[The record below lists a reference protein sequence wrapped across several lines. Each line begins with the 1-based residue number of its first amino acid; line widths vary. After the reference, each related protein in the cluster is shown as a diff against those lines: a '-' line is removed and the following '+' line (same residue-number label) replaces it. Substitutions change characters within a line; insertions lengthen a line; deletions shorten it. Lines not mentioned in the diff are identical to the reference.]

1 MSYLVLARKWRPRSF
16 DELVGQDHVRRA
28 LTNALDSG
36 RIHHAFLFTGTRGVG
51 KTTIA
56 RIFAKALNCERGVSS
71 TPCGECAA
79 CRDIDAGR
87 FVDLLEVD
95 AASRTK
101 VDDTRELLD
110 NVQYAPAR
118 GRYKVYLIDEV
129 HMLSAHSF
137 NALLK
142 TLEEPPPHVKF
153 LLATTDP
160 QKLPV
165 TVLSR
170 CLQFHLR
177 RLPPQQIVERL
188 TQIAQSEKVEFEPG
202 ALRAIA
208 RGAEGSMRDALSL
221 LDQVLA
227 FGGGRVIEAEA
238 RALLG
243 TLDRR
248 HVEGIVAALAAGDGA
263 TLMRCVAELDERAPD
278 YHQALGELAGALQ
291 RMALLQALPE
301 LQSDEEDQDGALAA
315 LAAKFAPEDLQ
326 LGYQIAIMSRRDLD
340 YAPDARGGFEMALLR
355 MLAFRPVSAAAGEGS
370 RLAGRAA
377 GVTGNTRAA
386 GGGREATVGASAFAD
401 APRKLASEPASEGD
415 SEWVSIVAALDL
427 QGPARQLANHCV
439 MTGRTGD
446 VIKLRLDRSG
456 EMFRRP
462 QLEQKLAQALAQHL
476 GRPMRIEISVSDAA
490 EDTPARRQAQASD
503 ERLKAAEEAIEADP
517 AVRAMRE
524 VFGATVQP
532 GSVKPLN

>member
-1 MSYLVLARKWRPRSF
+1 MSYLVLARKWRPHRF

-56 RIFAKALNCERGVSS
+56 RILAKALNCERGVSS
-71 TPCGECAA
+71 TPCGECGA

-110 NVQYAPAR
+110 NVQYSPAR

-160 QKLPV
+160 QKLPI

-177 RLPPQQIVERL
+177 RLPPEQIIERL
-188 TQIAQSEKVEFEPG
+188 TQIAQAEKVEFEPG

-227 FGGGRVIEAEA
+227 FGGGRALETEA
-238 RALLG
+238 RSLLG

-248 HVEGIVAALAAGDGA
+248 HVEAILTALAAADGKA
-263 TLMRCVAELDERAPD
+263 LMQSVAMLDERAPD

-291 RMALLQALPE
+291 RMALLQVLPE
-301 LQSDEEDQDGALAA
+301 LKADAVEEDEALSALAA
-315 LAAKFAPEDLQ
+315 RFAPEDLQ
-326 LGYQIAIMSRRDLD
+326 LCYQIAIMSRRDLD

-355 MLAFRPVSAAAGEGS
+355 MLAFRPLSTADEEP
-370 RLAGRAA
+370 RPAGRA
-377 GVTGNTRAA
+377 TTRRAA
-386 GGGREATVGASAFAD
+386 GAATIAMPANSGAVS
-401 APRKLASEPASEGD
+401 PRAVESG
-415 SEWVSIVAALDL
+415 SEWPAMLAALDL

-439 MTGRTGD
+439 LTSRSGD
-446 VIKLRLDRSG
+446 LLRLRLDRSG
-456 EMFRRP
+456 EIFRRP
-462 QLEQKLAQALAQHL
+462 QLEQKLAQALSAQQ
-476 GRPMRIEISVSDAA
+476 GRPLRIEISVSDVA
-490 EDTPARRQAQASD
+490 EDTPARRQAQVSD
-503 ERLKAAEEAIEADP
+503 ERLRAAEEAIEADP